1 MWCDCIVFVIV
12 YISVCIWRNRA
23 RDRNL
28 ALSKLRGWLS
38 RGRRS
43 WVGSGGRLSNWPIEG
58 WGRKFKVRG
67 RAVVRI
73 SRAFLWALK
82 FPIKLIN
89 PRKGLWLI
97 RIAMRSISFCCG
109 NVFARMK
116 LSKKRTKIVKMKIFC
131 LMNLKKRLNKKLRGL
146 RLGLEGKGKDL
157 DCDRFFFAGY
167 NLK

>member
-1 MWCDCIVFVIV
+1 
-12 YISVCIWRNRA
+12 
-23 RDRNL
+23 
-28 ALSKLRGWLS
+28 
-38 RGRRS
+38 
-43 WVGSGGRLSNWPIEG
+43 
-58 WGRKFKVRG
+58 
-67 RAVVRI
+67 
-73 SRAFLWALK
+73 
-82 FPIKLIN
+82 
-89 PRKGLWLI
+89 
-97 RIAMRSISFCCG
+97 MRSISFCCG